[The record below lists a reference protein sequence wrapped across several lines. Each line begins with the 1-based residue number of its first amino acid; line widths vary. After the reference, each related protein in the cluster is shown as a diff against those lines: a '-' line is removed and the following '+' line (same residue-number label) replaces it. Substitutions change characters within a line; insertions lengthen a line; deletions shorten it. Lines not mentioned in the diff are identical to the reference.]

1 MSLRME
7 RINSEL
13 RKKIME
19 IILREVD
26 DPDITLLSITKVI
39 TTNDLQESKVYF
51 SVLDENKYEKVQKSL
66 NLMKGFIQGT
76 LGRKIRLKKTPRL
89 IFIKDDSMKY
99 SVDIFKK
106 IEDVK
111 KNGQWDS
118 EETNKKSE

>member
-19 IILREVD
+19 IFLREVD
-26 DPDITLLSITKVI
+26 DPDISLLSITKVI

-51 SVLDENKYEKVQKSL
+51 SVLDENKYEKVQRSL

-76 LGRKIRLKKTPRL
+76 LGKKIRLKKTPHL

-111 KNGQWDS
+111 NSGQWDS
-118 EETNKKSE
+118 GETIKESE

>member
-51 SVLDENKYEKVQKSL
+51 SVLDENKYEKVQRSL

-76 LGRKIRLKKTPRL
+76 LGKKIRLKKTPHL

-111 KNGQWDS
+111 NSGQWDS
-118 EETNKKSE
+118 GEKIKELD